1 MIRNDAECLC
11 ACVGMVHYNVPA
23 AGCIRKTLCDR
34 LLIGIKND
42 YNVVPH
48 ITARIILQ
56 HISYH
61 TAITAEEFQ

>member
-1 MIRNDAECLC
+1 
-11 ACVGMVHYNVPA
+11 MVHYNVPA
-23 AGCIRKTLCDR
+23 AGCIRKTLYDR